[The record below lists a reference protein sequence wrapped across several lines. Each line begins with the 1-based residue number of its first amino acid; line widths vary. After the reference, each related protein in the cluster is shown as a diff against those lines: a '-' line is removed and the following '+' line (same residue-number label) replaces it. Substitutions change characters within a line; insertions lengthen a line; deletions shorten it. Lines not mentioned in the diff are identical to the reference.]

1 MKARYYQTDAIN
13 AIVNEWNSE
22 IDKTLLILPTGTGK
36 TYVFSKIAQL
46 AVRAGGRVLILAHRE
61 ELIKQAQDKLYMATG
76 IRSSIEKAEQTC
88 IGKPWR
94 VVCGSVQTMQSEKR
108 LSQFSP
114 NYFTHIIIDE
124 SHHSVSKSYQNI
136 LAYFTNAKILGVTA
150 TADRGDKVNL
160 GEYYQTVAYEYTL
173 FQAIREGFL
182 APIEAIQIPLKID
195 MKGVKTTA
203 GDLSVAE
210 VGSRLMPYLDA
221 IAEQMKI
228 HCVNDKTIIFC
239 PLVATAEKMQQ
250 ILISHGFR
258 AGEVNAKTKNRVEVL
273 EKFASGE
280 YNVLLNSM
288 LLTEGY
294 DEPSIT
300 CVINLRATKIRSL
313 FCQMIGRG
321 TRLLFDAFG
330 NQLPKTLK
338 ILDFLFDTEKHDLC
352 KSIHL
357 VQENRSLANEIAKIQ
372 DEQTDK
378 EGKPRVVNLLGL
390 DDEVNKL
397 EIKALEIIRQR
408 EDSVAEKINASAYKG
423 MNLLDP
429 VKIGIE
435 IDGLK
440 YNDAVADT
448 ASRSLSVSDKQKE
461 TLVDLG
467 VNPAYTKNAAHAS
480 NQIEV
485 LMNRRKAHL
494 ASLRQINKL
503 KQKGFKDTENWTGD
517 QAKKVMNRLA
527 VNNWR
532 VPPDIHPPSYIPE

>member
-1 MKARYYQTDAIN
+1 MKARYYQTEAIN
-13 AIVNEWNSE
+13 AIVNEWNSG

-36 TYVFSKIAQL
+36 TFVFSKIAQL
-46 AVRAGGRVLILAHRE
+46 AVRSGGRVLILAHRE
-61 ELIKQAQDKLYMATG
+61 ELIKQAQDKLYVATG
-76 IRSSIEKAEQTC
+76 IKSSIEKAEQTC

-108 LSQFSP
+108 LLKFSP
-114 NYFTHIIIDE
+114 RHFTHIIIDE
-124 SHHSVSKSYQNI
+124 SHHSVSKSYQKI

-150 TADRGDKVNL
+150 TADRGDRVNL
-160 GEYYQTVAYEYTL
+160 GDYYQTLAYEYTL

-182 APIEAIQIPLKID
+182 CPIEAIQIPLKID
-195 MKGVKTTA
+195 MKGIKTTC

-228 HCVNDKTIIFC
+228 HCVNEKTIIFC
-239 PLVATAEKMQQ
+239 PLVATAQKMQQ

-258 AGEVNAKTKNRVEVL
+258 AGEINAKTENRAEVL
-273 EKFASGE
+273 AKFSSGE

-300 CVINLRATKIRSL
+300 CVINLRATKVRSL
-313 FCQMIGRG
+313 FVQMVGRG
-321 TRLLFDAFG
+321 TRLLFDALG
-330 NQLPKTLK
+330 RQLPKTLK

-357 VQENRSLANEIAKIQ
+357 VQKNRSLANEIAKIQ

-378 EGKPRVVNLLGL
+378 EDKPRVINLSGL
-390 DDEVNKL
+390 DDEVNKD
-397 EIKALEIIRQR
+397 EIKALEIIKQR

-423 MNLLDP
+423 MKLVDP
-429 VKIGIE
+429 VKLGIE
-435 IDGLK
+435 INGLK

-448 ASRSLSVSDKQKE
+448 ASRSLSVSDKQKD

-467 VNPAYTKNAAHAS
+467 VNPAFTKNAAHAS

-485 LMNRRKAHL
+485 LMNRRK
-494 ASLRQINKL
+494 SKMSTLRQIKQL
-503 KQKGFKDTENWTGD
+503 KQKGFKNSENWTGD
-517 QAKKVMNRLA
+517 QAKQIMNRLA
-527 VNNWR
+527 VNGWR
-532 VPPDIHPPSYIPE
+532 VPPDICPSSYIP